1 MGLLTLKCPTKK
13 VLCRFKLVFRHKIAT
28 CLAENCLMVF
38 SETQNKIIKNDFF
51 FLWNKELIE
60 VLKEVI
66 SLQIYVEKKSINM
79 LNMLL
84 LNGFFL

>member
-51 FLWNKELIE
+51 FPLEQRINRGIERSDQPSNLCRKEE
-60 VLKEVI
+60 YK
-66 SLQIYVEKKSINM
+66 YA
-79 LNMLL
+79 
-84 LNGFFL
+84 

>member
-1 MGLLTLKCPTKK
+1 M
-13 VLCRFKLVFRHKIAT
+13 I
-28 CLAENCLMVF
+28 
-38 SETQNKIIKNDFF
+38 FF